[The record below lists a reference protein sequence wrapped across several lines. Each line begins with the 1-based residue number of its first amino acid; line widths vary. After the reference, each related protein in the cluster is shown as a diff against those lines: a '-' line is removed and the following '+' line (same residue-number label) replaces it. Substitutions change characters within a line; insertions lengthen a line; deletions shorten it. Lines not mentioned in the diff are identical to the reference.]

1 MQKINQFNKMQQAAR
16 LLNTQA
22 ALFSKTAGIDPANF
36 GPKLD
41 NFQEPRFLE
50 QVKLFFDRA
59 ASKTDIPQE
68 YLNLIKACNT
78 VIRFNIPLRRD
89 NGTIE
94 TITCYRAQHSHHRLP
109 VKGGTRYSPDM
120 DLQETEAL
128 ASLMTFKLAVAD
140 VPFGGAKG
148 GIKIDPRALSKAE
161 LERAT
166 RRYTMELI
174 KKGFIGPAID
184 CLGPDMGTNE
194 QVMTWIKDTYQQMKG
209 EQDINAEGCCTGKY
223 ISQGGIAG
231 RTESTGLG
239 VYYGL
244 RELMNNHESFY
255 SKIGLTKGIKDKTF
269 NLQGFGNVGYW
280 AGKFFAGDGGKI
292 TTIVE
297 YNSAIHNPAGIN
309 PDDAK
314 KWFTQHGTFAGYP
327 GAKEIELK
335 NPLSFMEKECDFLV
349 PAATEKSIH
358 KGNADRLKCKAVV
371 EGANGPTTL
380 AGEEILAAKGVVCC
394 PDLLMNGGG
403 VTVSYFEWLK
413 NLDHVSPGK
422 LSKKYDE
429 RSQKKLLEMMGFKG
443 NDSSVKGAEEIDI
456 VYSGLEEIMTSA
468 VKECWTHAASKNL
481 LFRDACL
488 INAINKVY
496 QCYKECGI
504 TI

>member
-1 MQKINQFNKMQQAAR
+1 
-16 LLNTQA
+16 
-22 ALFSKTAGIDPANF
+22 
-36 GPKLD
+36 
-41 NFQEPRFLE
+41 
-50 QVKLFFDRA
+50 
-59 ASKTDIPQE
+59 
-68 YLNLIKACNT
+68 
-78 VIRFNIPLRRD
+78 
-89 NGTIE
+89 
-94 TITCYRAQHSHHRLP
+94 
-109 VKGGTRYSPDM
+109 
-120 DLQETEAL
+120 
-128 ASLMTFKLAVAD
+128 MTFKLAVAD

-148 GIKIDPRALSKAE
+148 GIKIDPRQLSKAE
-161 LERAT
+161 LERVT

-174 KKGFIGPAID
+174 KKGFIGPAVD

-194 QVMTWIKDTYQQMKG
+194 QVMTWIKDTYQQMRG
-209 EQDINAEGCCTGKY
+209 ETDINAEGCCTGKY

-244 RELMNNHESFY
+244 RELMNNQPTFY
-255 SKIGLTKGIKDKTF
+255 EKIGLPKGLKDRTF

-280 AGKFFAGDGGKI
+280 AAKFFHGDGAKI

-297 YNSAIHNPAGIN
+297 YNSAIHNPAGFN

-314 KWFTQHGTFAGYP
+314 KWFQEKGTFAGYP
-327 GAKEIELK
+327 HAKEIELK

-358 KGNADRLKCKAVV
+358 KGNAANLKCKAIV
-371 EGANGPTTL
+371 EGANGPTTY
-380 AGEEILAAKGVVCC
+380 AAEEILVKKGVVIC

-443 NDSSVKGAEEIDI
+443 NDSSVKGADEIDI

-468 VKECWTHAASKNL
+468 VKENWNYAHSKNL
-481 LFRDACL
+481 VFRDACL
-488 INAINKVY
+488 SSAIQKVY
-496 QCYKECGI
+496 QCYRECGI

>member
-1 MQKINQFNKMQQAAR
+1 MR
-16 LLNTQA
+16 
-22 ALFSKTAGIDPANF
+22 
-36 GPKLD
+36 
-41 NFQEPRFLE
+41 
-50 QVKLFFDRA
+50 
-59 ASKTDIPQE
+59 
-68 YLNLIKACNT
+68 
-78 VIRFNIPLRRD
+78 
-89 NGTIE
+89 
-94 TITCYRAQHSHHRLP
+94 
-109 VKGGTRYSPDM
+109 
-120 DLQETEAL
+120 
-128 ASLMTFKLAVAD
+128 
-140 VPFGGAKG
+140 
-148 GIKIDPRALSKAE
+148 
-161 LERAT
+161 
-166 RRYTMELI
+166 
-174 KKGFIGPAID
+174 
-184 CLGPDMGTNE
+184 
-194 QVMTWIKDTYQQMKG
+194 G

-239 VYYGL
+239 VYYAL
-244 RELMNNHESFY
+244 RELMNNQESFY
-255 SKIGLTKGIKDKTF
+255 TKLGLPKGLKDRTF
-269 NLQGFGNVGYW
+269 NLQGFGNVGFW
-280 AGKFFAGDGGKI
+280 ASKFFHGDGGKI

-297 YNSAIHNPAGIN
+297 YNSAIHNPSGIN

-314 KWFTQHGTFAGYP
+314 KWFTEKGSFAGYP

-335 NPLSFMEKECDFLV
+335 NPLSFMDKPCDFLV

-358 KGNADRLKCKAVV
+358 KGNAPKLQCKAVV
-371 EGANGPTTL
+371 EGANGPTTF
-380 AGEEILAAKGVVCC
+380 AGEEILASRGIICC

-443 NDSSVKGAEEIDI
+443 NDASIKGADEIDI

-468 VKECWTHAASKNL
+468 VKESWTMAASKNV

-488 INAINKVY
+488 MHAINKVY

>member
-1 MQKINQFNKMQQAAR
+1 
-16 LLNTQA
+16 
-22 ALFSKTAGIDPANF
+22 
-36 GPKLD
+36 
-41 NFQEPRFLE
+41 
-50 QVKLFFDRA
+50 
-59 ASKTDIPQE
+59 
-68 YLNLIKACNT
+68 
-78 VIRFNIPLRRD
+78 
-89 NGTIE
+89 
-94 TITCYRAQHSHHRLP
+94 
-109 VKGGTRYSPDM
+109 
-120 DLQETEAL
+120 
-128 ASLMTFKLAVAD
+128 MTFKLAVAD
-140 VPFGGAKG
+140 IPFGGAKG
-148 GIKIDPRALSKAE
+148 GIKIDPRLLSKAE
-161 LERAT
+161 LERVT

-239 VYYGL
+239 VYYAL

-255 SKIGLTKGIKDKTF
+255 TKIGLPKGLKDRTF
-269 NLQGFGNVGYW
+269 NHQGFGNVGYW
-280 AGKFFAGDGGKI
+280 ASKFFHGDGGKI

-297 YNSAIHNPAGIN
+297 YNSAIHNPSGIN

-314 KWFTQHGTFAGYP
+314 KWFNENGSFAGYP
-327 GAKEIELK
+327 GATEIELK
-335 NPLSFMEKECDFLV
+335 NPLSFLEKPCDFLI
-349 PAATEKSIH
+349 PAAVEKSIH
-358 KGNADRLKCKAVV
+358 KGNAPKLQCKVVV
-371 EGANGPTTL
+371 EGANGPTTF
-380 AGEEILAAKGVVCC
+380 AAEEILASRGIICC

-422 LSKKYDE
+422 LSKKFDE

-443 NDSSVKGAEEIDI
+443 NDKSIKGADEIDI
-456 VYSGLEEIMTSA
+456 VYSGLEDIMTSA
-468 VKECWTHAASKNL
+468 TKEAWAMAASKNV

-488 INAINKVY
+488 MHAINKVY
-496 QCYKECGI
+496 QCYRECGI